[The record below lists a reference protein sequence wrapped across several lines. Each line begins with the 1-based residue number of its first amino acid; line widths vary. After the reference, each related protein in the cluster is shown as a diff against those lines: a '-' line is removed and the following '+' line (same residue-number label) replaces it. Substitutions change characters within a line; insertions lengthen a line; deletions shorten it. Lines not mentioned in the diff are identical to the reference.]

1 MAETLT
7 YLNTARAHDHNT
19 RKRRRAYIVS
29 CLQRNY
35 SIRRDGVPDIPFE
48 ERKRLADLVFG
59 AGKLFA
65 LDNEAHTIIYTRI
78 LADLQRNSPNLYL
91 GDWQEVWAFHLNTNT
106 EAPYTGTVDD
116 TAVFT
121 PEQIR
126 DNALFLHEDKRRKY
140 GSSDTTASTQP
151 NAAAVRVQEQPN
163 AAPDQFLNQ
172 ISPGLFDAAYSSTH
186 RAPAANHSSTYG
198 SGGAAYGSRHLPPP
212 AGLTD
217 YHTNSAPSWGRSSSG
232 GALGWQ
238 HGGGGGGGGVVGG
251 ASRQNSGSSHDLNL
265 APHQSLQDDYD
276 DTSLGL
282 DHGGGYL

>member
-1 MAETLT
+1 MAVVLD
-7 YLNTARAHDHNT
+7 NINSKRPNDHNT

-35 SIRRDGVPDIPFE
+35 SIRRDGVPDIPFA

-65 LDNEAHTIIYTRI
+65 LDNEAHTVVYTRI

-91 GDWQEVWAFHLNTNT
+91 GDWQDVWAFHQNTNT

-126 DNALFLHEDKRRKY
+126 DNALFLHEDKRRKIA
-140 GSSDTTASTQP
+140 SSDTAAPTQP
-151 NAAAVRVQEQPN
+151 NAAAVQVQEQRFL
-163 AAPDQFLNQ
+163 DQ
-172 ISPGLFDAAYSSTH
+172 ITPGLFDAAYNAPAAHHSSTH
-186 RAPAANHSSTYG
+186 SAPAAQPSS
-198 SGGAAYGSRHLPPP
+198 AYGSRHLPPP

-217 YHTNSAPSWGRSSSG
+217 YHLSGAQSWDRGSSGAQPWGHSSSAQSWGRSSSG
-232 GALGWQ
+232 GAGPGSTRRQ
-238 HGGGGGGGGVVGG
+238 H
-251 ASRQNSGSSHDLNL
+251 SGSHDLNL
-265 APHQSLQDDYD
+265 VTHQSLQDYYD

-282 DHGGGYL
+282 DHDRGLS